1 MKFVFNIKV
10 IIKFNMQTFAAAL
23 ASISA
28 TQYNMDV
35 AGVEQFVA
43 GLIMGFVGKDDL
55 PEIQA
60 CLQNAGALEA
70 EITNAISDFSK
81 GDLNDIIKGIEETM
95 QIIKELPEDLKTCQ
109 DIDSDLAKI
118 EAWAKIFTDPTKL
131 VMTLTK
137 NLLANW
143 SKVVADVSKTES
155 DWNANNFYDAGD
167 DVAELLVLSV
177 GPVSQPMAD
186 VDWQA
191 LQKNLFLF

>member
-1 MKFVFNIKV
+1 
-10 IIKFNMQTFAAAL
+10 MQTFAAAL

>member
-1 MKFVFNIKV
+1 
-10 IIKFNMQTFAAAL
+10 
-23 ASISA
+23 
-28 TQYNMDV
+28 
-35 AGVEQFVA
+35 
-43 GLIMGFVGKDDL
+43 
-55 PEIQA
+55 
-60 CLQNAGALEA
+60 
-70 EITNAISDFSK
+70 
-81 GDLNDIIKGIEETM
+81 
-95 QIIKELPEDLKTCQ
+95 
-109 DIDSDLAKI
+109 
-118 EAWAKIFTDPTKL
+118 
-131 VMTLTK
+131 MTLTK